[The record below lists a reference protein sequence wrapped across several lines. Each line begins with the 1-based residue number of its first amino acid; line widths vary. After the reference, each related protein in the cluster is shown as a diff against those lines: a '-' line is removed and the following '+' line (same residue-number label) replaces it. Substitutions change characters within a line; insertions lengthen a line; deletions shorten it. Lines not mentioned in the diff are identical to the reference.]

1 MRALAFALV
10 LVALPAGV
18 GAQAA
23 GSPPAPAGQTVF
35 SIQPWHPD
43 VAGPRLE
50 LERVVMRK
58 LSVVLG
64 AELALSKP
72 LGEPANPA
80 VSRADIGVR
89 YYTRGPALSGAFV
102 GLYGGY
108 DRVIKGYTL
117 DQYRRVPTA
126 FGGATLGYNFVL
138 FRRVIVAPAF
148 GFEYGRQ
155 TPSGGGRAFNSYP
168 RIGFGIAFE

>member
-1 MRALAFALV
+1 MRALAFVLV
-10 LVALPAGV
+10 LAAIPATLSGQAPSSPPVPAGRN
-18 GAQAA
+18 
-23 GSPPAPAGQTVF
+23 VF

-43 VAGPRLE
+43 AAGPRLE
-50 LERVVMRK
+50 LERAVMRR
-58 LSVVLG
+58 LSIVLG
-64 AELALSKP
+64 AELAVSTLG
-72 LGEPANPA
+72 GEPRNPA

-108 DRVIKGYTL
+108 DRVIKGYTI
-117 DQYRRVPTA
+117 DEYRRVPTA
-126 FGGATLGYNFVL
+126 FVGTTLGYNFVL
-138 FRRVIVAPAF
+138 FHRLIVAPAF

-155 TPSGGGRAFNSYP
+155 TPQGGGRAFNAYP